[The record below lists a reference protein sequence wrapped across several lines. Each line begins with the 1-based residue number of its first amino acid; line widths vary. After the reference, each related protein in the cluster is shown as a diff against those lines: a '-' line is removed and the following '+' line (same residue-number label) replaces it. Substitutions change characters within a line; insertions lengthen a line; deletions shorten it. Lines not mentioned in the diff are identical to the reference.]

1 MTLTDRLNRARTRS
15 DAGAPT
21 APSGSTARGGS
32 SGSSASDAAFDVFI
46 EWAGDQG
53 LTLYPAQEEAV
64 LALAGGAHVVLA
76 TPTGSGKSLVAVAAH
91 AQALA
96 QGPRSWYTAPIKAL
110 VSEKFFALVAIFG
123 AEQVG
128 MLTGDAAVNPA
139 APIICA
145 TAEVLAN
152 HALRDRELADIGL
165 VVMDEF
171 HFYTEPDRG
180 WAWQVPLL
188 LLPDTQF
195 LLMSAT
201 LGDTRPFEEDLTR
214 RTGRE
219 TIAVTGSSAPCRW
232 SSSGCSRPCTRP
244 SSCCCATTAARS
256 TSCRSPSHRRS
267 SRRRR

>member
-1 MTLTDRLNRARTRS
+1 M
-15 DAGAPT
+15 
-21 APSGSTARGGS
+21 
-32 SGSSASDAAFDVFI
+32 
-46 EWAGDQG
+46 
-53 LTLYPAQEEAV
+53 

-96 QGPRSWYTAPIKAL
+96 QGQRSWYTAPIKAL

-128 MLTGDAAVNPA
+128 MLTGDAAVNPG

-214 RTGRE
+214 RTAARPSPSP
-219 TIAVTGSSAPCRW
+219 GSSAPCRW
-232 SSSGCSRPCTRP
+232 SSSGCSHPSTRP

-256 TSCRSPSHRRS
+256 TSCRSPRRQRS

>member
-1 MTLTDRLNRARTRS
+1 
-15 DAGAPT
+15 
-21 APSGSTARGGS
+21 
-32 SGSSASDAAFDVFI
+32 
-46 EWAGDQG
+46 
-53 LTLYPAQEEAV
+53 
-64 LALAGGAHVVLA
+64 
-76 TPTGSGKSLVAVAAH
+76 
-91 AQALA
+91 
-96 QGPRSWYTAPIKAL
+96 
-110 VSEKFFALVAIFG
+110 
-123 AEQVG
+123 
-128 MLTGDAAVNPA
+128 
-139 APIICA
+139 
-145 TAEVLAN
+145 
-152 HALRDRELADIGL
+152 
-165 VVMDEF
+165 MDEF

-219 TIAVTGSSAPCRW
+219 TIAVTGVERPVPLEFEW
-232 SSSGCSRPCTRP
+232 VLTPCTRP